1 MTQEAKQSK
10 KNLEALIKEF
20 DHEYYKVLFS
30 GKREKIG
37 KKLYISYGLSSLFVI
52 IKKYLREVESSKSLA
67 GFIKALKHDIKINE
81 NSDALFGQNL
91 NKLKNTKTKSYS
103 WLYYSLFK
111 GMAGEASILSE
122 SIQKIL
128 KSADREAAKEMI
140 ENTIKQIE
148 QIKKDEEEIIKLNLD
163 TMFRPKIYKKF
174 LKDFHKSIIPWL
186 DINIMTS
193 EFIDDIEVIDKEPLA
208 SKWENIEIKF
218 DDEYNVKLIIDDKE
232 EKSDYDKLGFADK
245 RQDSSSKAYYVKSWY
260 LLMLFAI
267 NNRTINLP
275 RIANNKSK
283 KETFKKYK
291 QDLSRRLKN
300 RFNLKDD
307 PIDYDP
313 KNKEYI
319 IKLKL
324 TFTPEFR
331 ESWFDRNI
339 FEDTPKGYLGNP

>member
-1 MTQEAKQSK
+1 MTEEAKQSK

-20 DHEYYKVLFS
+20 NREYYRVLFT
-30 GKREKIG
+30 GKTEKIG
-37 KKLYISYGLSSLFVI
+37 KKIYISYGLSKLFVI
-52 IKKYLREVESSKSLA
+52 IKKYLREVESSKALA
-67 GFIKALKHDIKINE
+67 GFAKALKHDIKINE
-81 NSDALFGQNL
+81 DSDALFGQNL
-91 NKLKNTKTKSYS
+91 NKIKNTKTKSYS
-103 WLYYSLFK
+103 WFYYSLFRS
-111 GMAGEASILSE
+111 MAGEASILSE

-128 KSADREAAKEMI
+128 KSADIKAAKEMA

-148 QIKKDEEEIIKLNLD
+148 EIKKDEEEIIKLNLD

-186 DINIMTS
+186 DVNIMTS
-193 EFIDDIEVIDKEPLA
+193 EFIDDMEVIDKEPLA

-218 DDEYNVKLIIDDKE
+218 DDEYNVKLIIDGKE

-245 RQDSSSKAYYVKSWY
+245 RQDSSNKAYYVKSWY

-267 NNRTINLP
+267 NNGIINLP
-275 RIANNKSK
+275 KIANNASR
-283 KETFKKYK
+283 KEMFKKYK
-291 QDLSRRLKN
+291 QDLSGRLKN
-300 RFNLKDD
+300 RFNLNNE
-307 PIDYDP
+307 PIDYES

-331 ESWFDRNI
+331 ESWSDRNI
-339 FEDTPKGYLGNP
+339 FEDSPKDYLGNY

>member
-1 MTQEAKQSK
+1 MTEEAKQSK

-20 DHEYYKVLFS
+20 NHEYYKVLFS
-30 GKREKIG
+30 GKTEKIG
-37 KKLYISYGLSSLFVI
+37 KKLYISYGLSKLFVI
-52 IKKYLREVESSKSLA
+52 IKKYLREVESSKALA
-67 GFIKALKHDIKINE
+67 GFIKALKHDIKTNE

-91 NKLKNTKTKSYS
+91 NKIKNTKTKSYS
-103 WLYYSLFK
+103 WFYYSLFK

-128 KSADREAAKEMI
+128 KSADVKAAKEMI

-148 QIKKDEEEIIKLNLD
+148 EIKKDEEEIIKLNLD

-174 LKDFHKSIIPWL
+174 LKDFHKNIIPWL
-186 DINIMTS
+186 DVNIMTS

-218 DDEYNVKLIIDDKE
+218 DDEYNVKLIIDEKE

-275 RIANNKSK
+275 KIANNKSK

-291 QDLSRRLKN
+291 QDLSARLKN

-307 PIDYDP
+307 PIDYDQ

-339 FEDTPKGYLGNP
+339 FEDTPKSYLGNP